1 MVFRAVADAR
11 AAAERADRGELAQG
25 ERLTSGEI
33 AVSLAPWFWG
43 SVERAA
49 DQAFVRLG
57 VGRTREHNGV
67 LVFVCPRR
75 RRFVVLGDSA
85 IHAKVGQT
93 FWDDTAAAIA
103 ERFRTGDLTGGIVH
117 GIAVIGDR
125 LAVHFPRG
133 RKTDNELGDDPAGS
147 G

>member
-1 MVFRAVADAR
+1 VVSSRKAIDRDAVK
-11 AAAERADRGELAQG
+11 AAIVAA

-103 ERFRTGDLTGGIVH
+103 ERFRTGDLTGGSVP

>member
-1 MVFRAVADAR
+1 VVSSRKAIDRDAVK
-11 AAAERADRGELAQG
+11 AAIVAA